1 MLEGVVNIAAAA
13 VLLPGF
19 TVVAFVFLV
28 GSWAVFTGILEVA
41 MMIGKIVRASTLTFV
56 ITALAVNMTAAS
68 TVYDGSWSLS
78 VITNRGSCAPTHQ
91 FEIQIRN
98 GVINYQGPASVNG
111 RVSSGG
117 EVRVSVS
124 SEGSRASG
132 SGRLSRTSGR
142 GTWSGRSTTSGEAC
156 SGHWSA
162 HRS

>member
-1 MLEGVVNIAAAA
+1 
-13 VLLPGF
+13 
-19 TVVAFVFLV
+19 VVAFVFLV

-41 MMIGKIVRASTLTFV
+41 VMIGKIVRASTLAFV
-56 ITALAVNMTAAS
+56 ITAPALNMTAAS

-78 VITNRGSCAPTHQ
+78 VVTNRGSCAPSYQ

-124 SEGSRASG
+124 SEGNRASG
-132 SGRLSRTSGR
+132 SGKLSRTSGR